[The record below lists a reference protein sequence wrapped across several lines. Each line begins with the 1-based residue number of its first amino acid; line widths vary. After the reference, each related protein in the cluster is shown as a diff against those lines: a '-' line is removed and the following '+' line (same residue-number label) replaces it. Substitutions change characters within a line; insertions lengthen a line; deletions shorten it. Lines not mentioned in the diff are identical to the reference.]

1 MGWARVN
8 FNYFIDPKEADFV
21 RRAIVQI
28 ASDGWKLLPFY
39 HQNPLTGQY
48 VHRSFKAHDSLR
60 GLSELEFGVGSVRY
74 RTPCQD
80 RKAPTFDAVLFAAT
94 DIYRHAAE
102 DGFIVEPLDFEPP
115 ASPELLSA
123 IWWPTAS
130 DATRLLHRQK
140 ARKTLSADFDLRE
153 EELDAREHE
162 VKRRELKLAI
172 FKTLHL
178 DRGMDRSYTAKKM
191 DSQAPQAVKFACF
204 PALSAF
210 FPRVGM
216 HGRQQMTQ

>member
-1 MGWARVN
+1 VAGILQKTGENAIKMGWARVN

-94 DIYRHAAE
+94 DIYSH
-102 DGFIVEPLDFEPP
+102 GGC
-115 ASPELLSA
+115 
-123 IWWPTAS
+123 
-130 DATRLLHRQK
+130 K
-140 ARKTLSADFDLRE
+140 G
-153 EELDAREHE
+153 
-162 VKRRELKLAI
+162 RREGAGGFMVESVTYSLVRDCACLAHRHPRL
-172 FKTLHL
+172 FASLTLACWAVL
-178 DRGMDRSYTAKKM
+178 DL
-191 DSQAPQAVKFACF
+191 V
-204 PALSAF
+204 
-210 FPRVGM
+210 
-216 HGRQQMTQ
+216 